1 MAGGGREEVRK
12 WRARRVEEGR
22 QWRGRGEEEWSC
34 SVLRFVVFSYDVI
47 DASQQQLLLRKRHVV
62 YERLEVL
69 IRM

>member
-1 MAGGGREEVRK
+1 MRK

-34 SVLRFVVFSYDVI
+34 SVLRFVVCSYDVI
-47 DASQQQLLLRKRHVV
+47 DASQQKVLLRKRHVV